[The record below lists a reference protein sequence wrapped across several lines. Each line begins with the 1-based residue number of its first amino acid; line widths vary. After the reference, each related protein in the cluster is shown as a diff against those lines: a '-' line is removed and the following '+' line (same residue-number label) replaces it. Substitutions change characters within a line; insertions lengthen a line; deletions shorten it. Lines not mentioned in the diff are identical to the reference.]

1 MRNIALIA
9 LAASGLAL
17 FGALPAH
24 AVGTRYPFCIQGNEF
39 PGLGNCTFTS
49 YDQCMATASGRFL
62 TCVANPYFAG
72 GPDDPYA
79 YRNRHRPFPPNYHP
93 ARQVITRAIIDPRC
107 GGAPRDHERAN
118 VELTA
123 GCKLDPLA

>member
-9 LAASGLAL
+9 LAVSGLAL

-39 PGLGNCTFTS
+39 PGLSNCTFTS

-62 TCVANPYFAG
+62 TYVANPYFAG
-72 GPDDPYA
+72 GRDDPY
-79 YRNRHRPFPPNYHP
+79 RWR
-93 ARQVITRAIIDPRC
+93 
-107 GGAPRDHERAN
+107 
-118 VELTA
+118 
-123 GCKLDPLA
+123 

>member
-1 MRNIALIA
+1 MRNIVLIA

-17 FGALPAH
+17 LGARPSH

-39 PGLGNCTFTS
+39 PGLSNCTFTS

-72 GPDDPYA
+72 GTDDPYA
-79 YRNRHRPFPPNYHP
+79 YRNRHRRLPPDYYP
-93 ARQVITRAIIDPRC
+93 APP
-107 GGAPRDHERAN
+107 GYYPRDY
-118 VELTA
+118 
-123 GCKLDPLA
+123 

>member
-39 PGLGNCTFTS
+39 PGLSNCTSTS
-49 YDQCMATASGRFL
+49 YDLCMATASGRFR
-62 TCVANPYFAG
+62 TCVANPNFAG
-72 GPDDPYA
+72 GTDDPYA
-79 YRNRHRPFPPNYHP
+79 YHNRHRPFPPNYYP
-93 ARQVITRAIIDPRC
+93 APTGYYPRYY
-107 GGAPRDHERAN
+107 
-118 VELTA
+118 
-123 GCKLDPLA
+123 